1 MRTGVLS
8 DESIIKHC
16 SRHRPIP
23 MGISK
28 SILQPTLHDT
38 TPYSSKK
45 LKYIKQ
51 MSRPKDFDVLA
62 TQLTRNSGGHAEI
75 RERLHQAFHN
85 EIHGDIVIPA
95 APAATAEPMTPS
107 VTTEVNVS
115 ESPPLEL
122 YSPLLPGYAVKRP
135 STPVSLP
142 TDESR
147 RQEQTPAQKVSPIGK
162 FDLSGIEIDQSSGQP
177 STSALRLPNL
187 PSGVT
192 REEILRRS
200 HRDRNPVERFSPQ

>member
-75 RERLHQAFHN
+75 RERLHQALHN

-95 APAATAEPMTPS
+95 ATAPPATPAATAPPATPAL
-107 VTTEVNVS
+107 VTPAAPPATPAFVTPAAMAIPASAVYRGPGSINNVFS
-115 ESPPLEL
+115 YNSQQGGRTQVPQT
-122 YSPLLPGYAVKRP
+122 PGIP
-135 STPVSLP
+135 QMGSLTPPVSSSHTRAGTSYGFEP
-142 TDESR
+142 YV
-147 RQEQTPAQKVSPIGK
+147 PYVAP
-162 FDLSGIEIDQSSGQP
+162 QSS
-177 STSALRLPNL
+177 
-187 PSGVT
+187 
-192 REEILRRS
+192 
-200 HRDRNPVERFSPQ
+200 

>member
-62 TQLTRNSGGHAEI
+62 TQLTRNSGAAHIDTSAGVLLKR
-75 RERLHQAFHN
+75 REPWGWTFGSRLRSRH
-85 EIHGDIVIPA
+85 PA
-95 APAATAEPMTPS
+95 
-107 VTTEVNVS
+107 
-115 ESPPLEL
+115 
-122 YSPLLPGYAVKRP
+122 PGYE
-135 STPVSLP
+135 T
-142 TDESR
+142 
-147 RQEQTPAQKVSPIGK
+147 
-162 FDLSGIEIDQSSGQP
+162 
-177 STSALRLPNL
+177 
-187 PSGVT
+187 
-192 REEILRRS
+192 
-200 HRDRNPVERFSPQ
+200 

>member
-75 RERLHQAFHN
+75 RERLHQALHN

-95 APAATAEPMTPS
+95 APAATAAPAAPAATAPPATPAL
-107 VTTEVNVS
+107 VTPAA
-115 ESPPLEL
+115 PPATPALVTPAAMAIPASAV
-122 YSPLLPGYAVKRP
+122 YRGPGSINNIFSYNSQQGGRTQVPQTPGIPQMGPLTP
-135 STPVSLP
+135 PVSSSHTRAGTSYGFEP
-142 TDESR
+142 YV
-147 RQEQTPAQKVSPIGK
+147 PYVAP
-162 FDLSGIEIDQSSGQP
+162 QSS
-177 STSALRLPNL
+177 
-187 PSGVT
+187 
-192 REEILRRS
+192 
-200 HRDRNPVERFSPQ
+200 

>member
-75 RERLHQAFHN
+75 RERLHEAFHN

-95 APAATAEPMTPS
+95 APAAPAATAPPATPAL
-107 VTTEVNVS
+107 VTPAA
-115 ESPPLEL
+115 PPATPAFVTPAAMAIPASAV
-122 YSPLLPGYAVKRP
+122 YRGAGSIDNIFSYNSQQGGRTQVPQTPGIP
-135 STPVSLP
+135 QMGSLTPPVSSSHTRAGTSYGFEP
-142 TDESR
+142 YV
-147 RQEQTPAQKVSPIGK
+147 PYVAP
-162 FDLSGIEIDQSSGQP
+162 QSS
-177 STSALRLPNL
+177 
-187 PSGVT
+187 
-192 REEILRRS
+192 
-200 HRDRNPVERFSPQ
+200 

>member
-75 RERLHQAFHN
+75 RERLHEALHN
-85 EIHGDIVIPA
+85 EIHAEIPAAPA
-95 APAATAEPMTPS
+95 APAATAPPATPAATAPPATPAL
-107 VTTEVNVS
+107 VTPAA
-115 ESPPLEL
+115 PPATPAFVTPAAMAIPASAV
-122 YSPLLPGYAVKRP
+122 YRGPGSINNIFSYNSQQGGRTQVP
-135 STPVSLP
+135 QTPGIPQMGSLTPPVSSSHTRAGTSYGFEP
-142 TDESR
+142 YV
-147 RQEQTPAQKVSPIGK
+147 PYVAP
-162 FDLSGIEIDQSSGQP
+162 QSS
-177 STSALRLPNL
+177 
-187 PSGVT
+187 
-192 REEILRRS
+192 
-200 HRDRNPVERFSPQ
+200 

>member
-75 RERLHQAFHN
+75 RERLHQALHN
-85 EIHGDIVIPA
+85 EIHADIVIPA
-95 APAATAEPMTPS
+95 APAATAAPAAPAATAPPATPAL
-107 VTTEVNVS
+107 VTPAA
-115 ESPPLEL
+115 PPATPALVTPAAMAIPASAV
-122 YSPLLPGYAVKRP
+122 YRGPGSINNIFSYNSQQGGRTQVP
-135 STPVSLP
+135 QTPGIPQMGSLTPPVSSSHTRAGTSYGFEP
-142 TDESR
+142 YV
-147 RQEQTPAQKVSPIGK
+147 PYVAP
-162 FDLSGIEIDQSSGQP
+162 QSS
-177 STSALRLPNL
+177 
-187 PSGVT
+187 
-192 REEILRRS
+192 
-200 HRDRNPVERFSPQ
+200 

>member
-95 APAATAEPMTPS
+95 APAAPAATAPPATPATPAATAPPATPAF
-107 VTTEVNVS
+107 VTPAAMAIPASAV
-115 ESPPLEL
+115 
-122 YSPLLPGYAVKRP
+122 YRGPGSINNIFSYNSQQGGRTQVP
-135 STPVSLP
+135 QTPGIPQMGSLTPPVSSSHTRAGTSYGFEP
-142 TDESR
+142 YV
-147 RQEQTPAQKVSPIGK
+147 PYVAP
-162 FDLSGIEIDQSSGQP
+162 QSS
-177 STSALRLPNL
+177 
-187 PSGVT
+187 
-192 REEILRRS
+192 
-200 HRDRNPVERFSPQ
+200 

>member
-16 SRHRPIP
+16 SRHMPIP

-75 RERLHQAFHN
+75 RERLHEALHN
-85 EIHGDIVIPA
+85 EIHGEIPAAPA
-95 APAATAEPMTPS
+95 APAATAPPATPAL
-107 VTTEVNVS
+107 VTPAA
-115 ESPPLEL
+115 PPATPAFVTPAAMAIPASAV
-122 YSPLLPGYAVKRP
+122 YRGPGSINNIFSYNSQQGGRTQVP
-135 STPVSLP
+135 QTPGIPQMGSLTPPVSSSHTRAGTSYGFEP
-142 TDESR
+142 YV
-147 RQEQTPAQKVSPIGK
+147 PYVAP
-162 FDLSGIEIDQSSGQP
+162 QSS
-177 STSALRLPNL
+177 
-187 PSGVT
+187 
-192 REEILRRS
+192 
-200 HRDRNPVERFSPQ
+200 

>member
-75 RERLHQAFHN
+75 RERLHEALHN

-95 APAATAEPMTPS
+95 ATAPPATPAATAPPATPAL
-107 VTTEVNVS
+107 VTPAA
-115 ESPPLEL
+115 PPATPALVTPAAMAIPASAV
-122 YSPLLPGYAVKRP
+122 YRGPGSINNIFSYNSQQGGRTQVP
-135 STPVSLP
+135 QTPGIPQMGSLTPPVSSSHTRAGTSYGFEP
-142 TDESR
+142 YV
-147 RQEQTPAQKVSPIGK
+147 PYVAP
-162 FDLSGIEIDQSSGQP
+162 QSS
-177 STSALRLPNL
+177 
-187 PSGVT
+187 
-192 REEILRRS
+192 
-200 HRDRNPVERFSPQ
+200 

>member
-75 RERLHQAFHN
+75 RERLHQALHN

-95 APAATAEPMTPS
+95 APAAPAATAPPATPAL
-107 VTTEVNVS
+107 VTPAA
-115 ESPPLEL
+115 PPATPAFVTPAAMAIPASAV
-122 YSPLLPGYAVKRP
+122 YRGPGSINNIFSYNSQQGGRTQVP
-135 STPVSLP
+135 QTPGIPQMGSLTPPVSSSHTRAGTSYGFEP
-142 TDESR
+142 YV
-147 RQEQTPAQKVSPIGK
+147 PYVAP
-162 FDLSGIEIDQSSGQP
+162 QSS
-177 STSALRLPNL
+177 
-187 PSGVT
+187 
-192 REEILRRS
+192 
-200 HRDRNPVERFSPQ
+200 

>member
-75 RERLHQAFHN
+75 RERLHQALHN
-85 EIHGDIVIPA
+85 EIHADIVIPA
-95 APAATAEPMTPS
+95 APAATAPPATPAL
-107 VTTEVNVS
+107 VTPAA
-115 ESPPLEL
+115 PPATPAFVTPAAMAIPASAV
-122 YSPLLPGYAVKRP
+122 YRGPGSINNIFSYNSQQGGRTQVP
-135 STPVSLP
+135 QTPGIPQMGSLTPPVSSSHTRAGTSYGFEP
-142 TDESR
+142 YV
-147 RQEQTPAQKVSPIGK
+147 PYVAP
-162 FDLSGIEIDQSSGQP
+162 QSS
-177 STSALRLPNL
+177 
-187 PSGVT
+187 
-192 REEILRRS
+192 
-200 HRDRNPVERFSPQ
+200 

>member
-75 RERLHQAFHN
+75 RERLHQALHN

-95 APAATAEPMTPS
+95 SPAATAPPATPPATPATPATPAL
-107 VTTEVNVS
+107 VTPAA
-115 ESPPLEL
+115 PPATPAFVTPAAMAIPASAV
-122 YSPLLPGYAVKRP
+122 YRGPGSINNIFSYNSQQGGRTQVP
-135 STPVSLP
+135 QTPGIPQMGSLTPPVSSSHTRAGTSYGFEP
-142 TDESR
+142 YV
-147 RQEQTPAQKVSPIGK
+147 PYVAP
-162 FDLSGIEIDQSSGQP
+162 QSS
-177 STSALRLPNL
+177 
-187 PSGVT
+187 
-192 REEILRRS
+192 
-200 HRDRNPVERFSPQ
+200 

>member
-75 RERLHQAFHN
+75 RERLHQALHN

-95 APAATAEPMTPS
+95 ATAPPATPAATAPPATPAL
-107 VTTEVNVS
+107 VTPAAPPATPAFVTPAAMAIPASAVYRGPGSINNVFS
-115 ESPPLEL
+115 YNSQQGGRTQVPQT
-122 YSPLLPGYAVKRP
+122 PGVP
-135 STPVSLP
+135 QMGSLTPPVSSSHTRAGTSYGFEP
-142 TDESR
+142 YV
-147 RQEQTPAQKVSPIGK
+147 PYVAP
-162 FDLSGIEIDQSSGQP
+162 QSS
-177 STSALRLPNL
+177 
-187 PSGVT
+187 
-192 REEILRRS
+192 
-200 HRDRNPVERFSPQ
+200 

>member
-75 RERLHQAFHN
+75 RERLHQALHN

-95 APAATAEPMTPS
+95 ATAPPATPAATAPPATPAL
-107 VTTEVNVS
+107 VTPAA
-115 ESPPLEL
+115 PPATPAFVTPAAMAIPASAV
-122 YSPLLPGYAVKRP
+122 YRGPGSINNIFSYNSQQGGRTQVP
-135 STPVSLP
+135 QTPGIPQMGSLTPPVSSSHTRAGTSYGFEP
-142 TDESR
+142 YV
-147 RQEQTPAQKVSPIGK
+147 PYVAP
-162 FDLSGIEIDQSSGQP
+162 QSS
-177 STSALRLPNL
+177 
-187 PSGVT
+187 
-192 REEILRRS
+192 
-200 HRDRNPVERFSPQ
+200 

>member
-1 MRTGVLS
+1 
-8 DESIIKHC
+8 
-16 SRHRPIP
+16 

-85 EIHGDIVIPA
+85 EIHGEIPA
-95 APAATAEPMTPS
+95 APAATAATAPPATPAF
-107 VTTEVNVS
+107 VTPAAMAIPASAV
-115 ESPPLEL
+115 
-122 YSPLLPGYAVKRP
+122 YRGPGSINNIFSYNSQQGGRTQVP
-135 STPVSLP
+135 QTPGIPQMGSLTPPVSSSHTRAGTSYGFEP
-142 TDESR
+142 YV
-147 RQEQTPAQKVSPIGK
+147 PYVAP
-162 FDLSGIEIDQSSGQP
+162 QSS
-177 STSALRLPNL
+177 
-187 PSGVT
+187 
-192 REEILRRS
+192 
-200 HRDRNPVERFSPQ
+200 

>member
-75 RERLHQAFHN
+75 RERLNQALHN
-85 EIHGDIVIPA
+85 EIHGEIPAAPA
-95 APAATAEPMTPS
+95 APAATAPPATPAATAPPATPAL
-107 VTTEVNVS
+107 VTPAA
-115 ESPPLEL
+115 PPATPAFVTPAAMAIPASAV
-122 YSPLLPGYAVKRP
+122 YRGPGSINNIFSYNSQQGGRTQVP
-135 STPVSLP
+135 QTPGIPQMGSLTPPVSSSHTRAGTSYGFEP
-142 TDESR
+142 YV
-147 RQEQTPAQKVSPIGK
+147 PYVAP
-162 FDLSGIEIDQSSGQP
+162 QSS
-177 STSALRLPNL
+177 
-187 PSGVT
+187 
-192 REEILRRS
+192 
-200 HRDRNPVERFSPQ
+200 

>member
-95 APAATAEPMTPS
+95 ATAPPATPAATAPPATPAL
-107 VTTEVNVS
+107 VTPAA
-115 ESPPLEL
+115 PPATPAFVTPAAMAIPASAV
-122 YSPLLPGYAVKRP
+122 YRGPGSINNIFSYNSQQGGRTQVP
-135 STPVSLP
+135 QTPGIPQMGSLTPPVSSSHTRAGTSYGFEP
-142 TDESR
+142 YV
-147 RQEQTPAQKVSPIGK
+147 PYVAP
-162 FDLSGIEIDQSSGQP
+162 QSS
-177 STSALRLPNL
+177 
-187 PSGVT
+187 
-192 REEILRRS
+192 
-200 HRDRNPVERFSPQ
+200 

>member
-75 RERLHQAFHN
+75 RERLHEALHN
-85 EIHGDIVIPA
+85 EIHGEIP
-95 APAATAEPMTPS
+95 
-107 VTTEVNVS
+107 N
-115 ESPPLEL
+115 
-122 YSPLLPGYAVKRP
+122 Y
-135 STPVSLP
+135 STPQS
-142 TDESR
+142 TNNY
-147 RQEQTPAQKVSPIGK
+147 GK
-162 FDLSGIEIDQSSGQP
+162 TRVRVDNSS
-177 STSALRLPNL
+177 
-187 PSGVT
+187 
-192 REEILRRS
+192 
-200 HRDRNPVERFSPQ
+200 

>member
-75 RERLHQAFHN
+75 RERLHQALHN
-85 EIHGDIVIPA
+85 EIHGEI
-95 APAATAEPMTPS
+95 PAATAPPATPAF
-107 VTTEVNVS
+107 VTPAAPPATPATPATPALVTPAAPPATPAFVTPAAMAIPASAVYRGPGSINNVFS
-115 ESPPLEL
+115 YNSQQGGRTQVPQT
-122 YSPLLPGYAVKRP
+122 PGVP
-135 STPVSLP
+135 QMGSLTPPVSSSH
-142 TDESR
+142 TRAGTSY
-147 RQEQTPAQKVSPIGK
+147 G
-162 FDLSGIEIDQSSGQP
+162 SGSYVPYVPPQSS
-177 STSALRLPNL
+177 
-187 PSGVT
+187 
-192 REEILRRS
+192 
-200 HRDRNPVERFSPQ
+200 

>member
-1 MRTGVLS
+1 
-8 DESIIKHC
+8 
-16 SRHRPIP
+16 

-85 EIHGDIVIPA
+85 EIHGEIPDAPA
-95 APAATAEPMTPS
+95 APAEPMTPS
-107 VTTEVNVS
+107 VTTEMNVS
-115 ESPPLEL
+115 ESPPFEL

-147 RQEQTPAQKVSPIGK
+147 RQEQTPSQKVSPIGK
-162 FDLSGIEIDQSSGQP
+162 FNLSGIEIDQSSGQP

>member
-75 RERLHQAFHN
+75 RERLHQALHN
-85 EIHGDIVIPA
+85 EIHADIVIPA
-95 APAATAEPMTPS
+95 APAATAPPATPAAAAPPATPAL
-107 VTTEVNVS
+107 VTPAA
-115 ESPPLEL
+115 PPATPALVTPAAMAIPASAV
-122 YSPLLPGYAVKRP
+122 YRGPGSINNIFSYNSQQGGRTQVPQTPGIPQMGPLTP
-135 STPVSLP
+135 PVSSSHTRAGTSYGFEP
-142 TDESR
+142 YV
-147 RQEQTPAQKVSPIGK
+147 PYVAP
-162 FDLSGIEIDQSSGQP
+162 QSS
-177 STSALRLPNL
+177 
-187 PSGVT
+187 
-192 REEILRRS
+192 
-200 HRDRNPVERFSPQ
+200 

>member
-75 RERLHQAFHN
+75 RERLHQALHN
-85 EIHGDIVIPA
+85 EIHAEI
-95 APAATAEPMTPS
+95 PAATAATAPPATPAL
-107 VTTEVNVS
+107 VTPAA
-115 ESPPLEL
+115 PPATPAFVTPAAMAIPASAV
-122 YSPLLPGYAVKRP
+122 YRGAGSIDNIFSYNSQQGGRTQVPQTPGVP
-135 STPVSLP
+135 QMGSLTPPVSSSH
-142 TDESR
+142 TRAGTSY
-147 RQEQTPAQKVSPIGK
+147 G
-162 FDLSGIEIDQSSGQP
+162 SGSYVPYVPPQSS
-177 STSALRLPNL
+177 
-187 PSGVT
+187 
-192 REEILRRS
+192 
-200 HRDRNPVERFSPQ
+200 

>member
-75 RERLHQAFHN
+75 RERLHQALQN
-85 EIHGDIVIPA
+85 EIHAEIPA
-95 APAATAEPMTPS
+95 APAATAPPATPAATAPPATPAL
-107 VTTEVNVS
+107 VTPAAMAIPASAV
-115 ESPPLEL
+115 
-122 YSPLLPGYAVKRP
+122 YRGPGSINNIFSYNSQQGGRTQVP
-135 STPVSLP
+135 QTPGIPQMGSLTPPVSSSHTRAGTSYGFEP
-142 TDESR
+142 YV
-147 RQEQTPAQKVSPIGK
+147 PYVAP
-162 FDLSGIEIDQSSGQP
+162 QSS
-177 STSALRLPNL
+177 
-187 PSGVT
+187 
-192 REEILRRS
+192 
-200 HRDRNPVERFSPQ
+200 

>member
-75 RERLHQAFHN
+75 RERLHQALHN
-85 EIHGDIVIPA
+85 EIHAEIPA

-107 VTTEVNVS
+107 VTTEMNVS

-135 STPVSLP
+135 SILSLP

-200 HRDRNPVERFSPQ
+200 HRDRNPVKRFSPQ

>member
-75 RERLHQAFHN
+75 RERLHQALHN
-85 EIHGDIVIPA
+85 EIHAEIPAAPA
-95 APAATAEPMTPS
+95 APAATAPPATPAATAPPATPAATAPPATPAL
-107 VTTEVNVS
+107 VTPAAMAIPASAV
-115 ESPPLEL
+115 
-122 YSPLLPGYAVKRP
+122 YRGPGSINNIFSYNSQQGGRTQVP
-135 STPVSLP
+135 QTPGIPQMGSLTPPVSSSHTRAGTSYGFEP
-142 TDESR
+142 YV
-147 RQEQTPAQKVSPIGK
+147 PYVAP
-162 FDLSGIEIDQSSGQP
+162 QSS
-177 STSALRLPNL
+177 
-187 PSGVT
+187 
-192 REEILRRS
+192 
-200 HRDRNPVERFSPQ
+200 

>member
-75 RERLHQAFHN
+75 RERLHQALHN

-95 APAATAEPMTPS
+95 APAATAPPATPAL
-107 VTTEVNVS
+107 VTPAA
-115 ESPPLEL
+115 PPATPAFVTPAAMAIPASAV
-122 YSPLLPGYAVKRP
+122 YRGAGSIDNIFSYNSQQGGRTQVPQTPGVP
-135 STPVSLP
+135 QMGSLTPPVSSSHTRAGTSYGFEP
-142 TDESR
+142 YV
-147 RQEQTPAQKVSPIGK
+147 PYVAP
-162 FDLSGIEIDQSSGQP
+162 QSS
-177 STSALRLPNL
+177 
-187 PSGVT
+187 
-192 REEILRRS
+192 
-200 HRDRNPVERFSPQ
+200 

>member
-75 RERLHQAFHN
+75 RERLHQALHN

-95 APAATAEPMTPS
+95 APAAPAATAPPATPATPATPAF
-107 VTTEVNVS
+107 VTPAA
-115 ESPPLEL
+115 PPATPAFVTPAAMAIPASAV
-122 YSPLLPGYAVKRP
+122 YRGPGSINNTFSYNSQQGGRTQVP
-135 STPVSLP
+135 QTPGIPQMGSLTPPVSSSHTRAGTSYGFEP
-142 TDESR
+142 YV
-147 RQEQTPAQKVSPIGK
+147 PYVAP
-162 FDLSGIEIDQSSGQP
+162 QSS
-177 STSALRLPNL
+177 
-187 PSGVT
+187 
-192 REEILRRS
+192 
-200 HRDRNPVERFSPQ
+200 

>member
-62 TQLTRNSGGHAEI
+62 TQLTRHSGGHAEI
-75 RERLHQAFHN
+75 RERLHEALHN

-95 APAATAEPMTPS
+95 ATAPPATPAATAPPATPAL
-107 VTTEVNVS
+107 VTPAA
-115 ESPPLEL
+115 PPATPAFVTPAAMAIPASAV
-122 YSPLLPGYAVKRP
+122 YRGAGSIDNIFSYNSQQGGRTQVPQTPGIP
-135 STPVSLP
+135 QMGSLTPPVSSSHTRAGTSYGFEP
-142 TDESR
+142 YV
-147 RQEQTPAQKVSPIGK
+147 PYVAP
-162 FDLSGIEIDQSSGQP
+162 QSS
-177 STSALRLPNL
+177 
-187 PSGVT
+187 
-192 REEILRRS
+192 
-200 HRDRNPVERFSPQ
+200 

>member
-95 APAATAEPMTPS
+95 ATAPPATPAFVTPAAMAIPASAVYRGPGSINNIFSYNSQQGGRTQVPQTPGIPQMGS
-107 VTTEVNVS
+107 LT
-115 ESPPLEL
+115 P
-122 YSPLLPGYAVKRP
+122 
-135 STPVSLP
+135 PVSSSHTRAGTSYGFEP
-142 TDESR
+142 YV
-147 RQEQTPAQKVSPIGK
+147 PYVAP
-162 FDLSGIEIDQSSGQP
+162 QSS
-177 STSALRLPNL
+177 
-187 PSGVT
+187 
-192 REEILRRS
+192 
-200 HRDRNPVERFSPQ
+200 

>member
-75 RERLHQAFHN
+75 RERLHQALHN

-95 APAATAEPMTPS
+95 APAAPAATAPPATPAATAPPATPAL
-107 VTTEVNVS
+107 VTS
-115 ESPPLEL
+115 AAPPATPAFVTPAAMAIPASAV
-122 YSPLLPGYAVKRP
+122 YRGPGSINNIFSYNSQQGGRTQVP
-135 STPVSLP
+135 QTPGIPQMGSLTPPVSSSHTRAGTSYGFEP
-142 TDESR
+142 YV
-147 RQEQTPAQKVSPIGK
+147 PYVAP
-162 FDLSGIEIDQSSGQP
+162 QSS
-177 STSALRLPNL
+177 
-187 PSGVT
+187 
-192 REEILRRS
+192 
-200 HRDRNPVERFSPQ
+200 

>member
-75 RERLHQAFHN
+75 RERLHQALHN

-95 APAATAEPMTPS
+95 APAATAPPATPAL
-107 VTTEVNVS
+107 VTPAA
-115 ESPPLEL
+115 PPATPAFVTPAAMAIPASAV
-122 YSPLLPGYAVKRP
+122 YRGAGSIDNIFSYNSQQGGRTQVPQTPGVP
-135 STPVSLP
+135 QMGSLTPPVSSSH
-142 TDESR
+142 TRAGTSY
-147 RQEQTPAQKVSPIGK
+147 G
-162 FDLSGIEIDQSSGQP
+162 SGSYVPYVPPQSS
-177 STSALRLPNL
+177 
-187 PSGVT
+187 
-192 REEILRRS
+192 
-200 HRDRNPVERFSPQ
+200 

>member
-8 DESIIKHC
+8 DESIIKFC

-75 RERLHQAFHN
+75 RERLHEALHN
-85 EIHGDIVIPA
+85 EIHGEIPAAPA
-95 APAATAEPMTPS
+95 APAATAPPATPALVTPAAPPATPALVTPAAPPATPAFVTPAAISIPASAVYRGAGSIDNIFSYNSQQGGRTQVPQTPGVPPMGSLTP
-107 VTTEVNVS
+107 
-115 ESPPLEL
+115 
-122 YSPLLPGYAVKRP
+122 
-135 STPVSLP
+135 PVSSSH
-142 TDESR
+142 TRAGTSY
-147 RQEQTPAQKVSPIGK
+147 G
-162 FDLSGIEIDQSSGQP
+162 SGSYVPYVPPQSS
-177 STSALRLPNL
+177 
-187 PSGVT
+187 
-192 REEILRRS
+192 
-200 HRDRNPVERFSPQ
+200 